1 MAKGFSRTVCQNH
14 LSGSLSWWVILVWEL
29 TRFHVVCNKEQGWL
43 LYKGTFSGEW
53 EGETFRRETDTGDI
67 LGCLQW
73 STVEWAITGMERAR
87 AHCSHQWCNGLSLE
101 IPKQTRVHGWV
112 WWVKVPGKPRGT
124 PVAASSVADFS
135 YERREAEKG
144 PWNFL
149 SWPIVPLFPV
159 LLQNSALKS
168 LTFPHHP
175 QGSTYKIAS
184 LINRKKIEAIR
195 EGLAHICPCVTVY
208 AVSLLF
214 FPSLFAYSKIVD
226 ISCSH
231 STSVPLFKYWCPG
244 VLRCSWHFSYRQK
257 IVAVRGNRTL
267 TELKMLFV

>member
-29 TRFHVVCNKEQGWL
+29 TRFLVVCNKEQGWL

-101 IPKQTRVHGWV
+101 IPKQTGVHGWI

-144 PWNFL
+144 PMELPQLAHCSSISSLASEQRFEIINI
-149 SWPIVPLFPV
+149 STPSSGIH
-159 LLQNSALKS
+159 LQNCQL
-168 LTFPHHP
+168 
-175 QGSTYKIAS
+175 
-184 LINRKKIEAIR
+184 N
-195 EGLAHICPCVTVY
+195 
-208 AVSLLF
+208 
-214 FPSLFAYSKIVD
+214 
-226 ISCSH
+226 
-231 STSVPLFKYWCPG
+231 
-244 VLRCSWHFSYRQK
+244 
-257 IVAVRGNRTL
+257 
-267 TELKMLFV
+267 